1 MWESTTKRHSD
12 VLRPGSQ
19 LGVYRM
25 IHSGVAP
32 LRHRAICTFPNGAE
46 EGASRR
52 SAENLLTSKRPQ

>member
-1 MWESTTKRHSD
+1 
-12 VLRPGSQ
+12 
-19 LGVYRM
+19 M

-52 SAENLLTSKRPQ
+52 SAENFAHEQETTVKSIDEV